1 MSHRASRIPLN
12 PAGLLFVLVVESDMT
27 SRPSGREASRDGSP
41 QMGDTEMQDR
51 LAASP
56 AQSADVIARAVGAVA
71 LATLAMIHVVDLPG
85 TLGPLPLVGAGY
97 LGIIA
102 AAVVVGGMLIARSHR
117 LVWAAAGGLAA
128 AAIGGY
134 VLTRTV
140 GGFLGDHSDVG
151 NWRCPLGLAAIRVG
165 TLLILLPARPARR
178 PPTTPPL
185 PAPPAPARTPPNQ

>member
-1 MSHRASRIPLN
+1 MP
-12 PAGLLFVLVVESDMT
+12 
-27 SRPSGREASRDGSP
+27 
-41 QMGDTEMQDR
+41 DR

-56 AQSADVIARAVGAVA
+56 PQSADVIARAVGAVA

-102 AAVVVGGMLIARSHR
+102 AAVVVGGMMIARSHR

-128 AAIGGY
+128 AAMGGY

-140 GGFLGDHSDVG
+140 GGFLGDHGDIG
-151 NWRCPLGLAAIRVG
+151 NWRCPLGLAAISVE
-165 TLLILLPARPARR
+165 TVLILLAAWQARSRRTTLTLPPQPAEH
-178 PPTTPPL
+178 PTPEYSRL
-185 PAPPAPARTPPNQ
+185 G

>member
-1 MSHRASRIPLN
+1 MH
-12 PAGLLFVLVVESDMT
+12 
-27 SRPSGREASRDGSP
+27 
-41 QMGDTEMQDR
+41 DR

-56 AQSADVIARAVGAVA
+56 PAQATDVIARAVGAVA

-102 AAVVVGGMLIARSHR
+102 ASVVVGAMMIARSHR

-128 AAIGGY
+128 AAMGGY

-140 GGFLGDHSDVG
+140 GGFLGDHTDVG
-151 NWRCPLGLAAIRVG
+151 NWRCPLGLAALGVE
-165 TLLILLPARPARR
+165 TVLILLAAWRSRGRTTSLALTRQPASRRARE
-178 PPTTPPL
+178 L
-185 PAPPAPARTPPNQ
+185 SHLN

>member
-1 MSHRASRIPLN
+1 M
-12 PAGLLFVLVVESDMT
+12 
-27 SRPSGREASRDGSP
+27 DGSLKI
-41 QMGDTEMQDR
+41 GDTEMHDR

-56 AQSADVIARAVGAVA
+56 PQAADVIARAVGAVA

-102 AAVVVGGMLIARSHR
+102 AAVVVGGMMIARSHR

-128 AAIGGY
+128 AAMGGY

-151 NWRCPLGLAAIRVG
+151 NWRCPLGLAAISVE
-165 TLLILLPARPARR
+165 TVLILLAVWQARSRN
-178 PPTTPPL
+178 TTRAVPPL
-185 PAPPAPARTPPNQ
+185 PALRRTPEYSRLG